1 MRLTMKERKKA
12 TAIVAPRYQKARK
25 KDKGVILN
33 EFIELTGYGR
43 RYASY
48 VLRSHGKKVWINPK
62 TVLIADAR
70 KKNKKKKER
79 RKRKVFMTVK

>member
-1 MRLTMKERKKA
+1 MRLTVRERKKA
-12 TAIVAPRYQKARK
+12 VAIVAPRYQKAQK

-48 VLRSHGKKVWINPK
+48 VLRNHGKKVRIN
-62 TVLIADAR
+62 
-70 KKNKKKKER
+70 ER
-79 RKRKVFMTVK
+79 NSCRAISESAPRGRGIVSMTTRS